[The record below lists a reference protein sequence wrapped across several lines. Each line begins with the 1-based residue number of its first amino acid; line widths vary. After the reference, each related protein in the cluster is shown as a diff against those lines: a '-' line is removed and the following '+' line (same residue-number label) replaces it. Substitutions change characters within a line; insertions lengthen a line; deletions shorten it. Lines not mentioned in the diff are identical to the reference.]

1 MAAKKK
7 SRFDNKFKSTA
18 ASDSRTANVRTERKV
33 KDDLPKLSFNF
44 KDFDFNQCPPGQT
57 LEKWQESN
65 MLDKLLRKFIDV
77 CACTRPEAEQ
87 KELLKVYG
95 KFPTKSQF
103 KIPKHIEERLH
114 GEPFNESVDRNQDL
128 QVTSLNL
135 YFILFS
141 WTKITSSFLQRKNT
155 HKID

>member
-57 LEKWQESN
+57 LDKWQESN

-103 KIPKHIEERLH
+103 KIPKHIEGEVAWGTIQRIGGQKPRLA
-114 GEPFNESVDRNQDL
+114 GYIIESVFYPVFLDKDH
-128 QVTSLNL
+128 
-135 YFILFS
+135 LFFPS
-141 WTKITSSFLQRKNT
+141 EKKHT
-155 HKID
+155 

>member
-1 MAAKKK
+1 MK
-7 SRFDNKFKSTA
+7 TA

-103 KIPKHIEERLH
+103 KIPKHIEGEVAWGTIQRIGGQKPRLA
-114 GEPFNESVDRNQDL
+114 GYIIESVFYPVFLDKDH
-128 QVTSLNL
+128 
-135 YFILFS
+135 LFFPS
-141 WTKITSSFLQRKNT
+141 EKKHT
-155 HKID
+155 